1 MMHWLSETFGMRFY
15 YWTGLNWI
23 ILFPVYVIG
32 LALIALLWWRLAK
45 RMKRPWAVTVPLLL
59 VLALAP
65 WVEELWIAWN
75 FGRLCK
81 KDAGVFIYKTV
92 EVEGFYNATGATLDL
107 VRPGGY
113 RFVESHAR
121 DGKGVTHVTYG
132 DDHLVREAFAR
143 YEKEYSGK
151 RATEQDMLRVRLDD
165 RTEALVYPKK
175 GDSWRITKLDRPTAR
190 YHYQGYA
197 YPKDVVHG
205 VQKFESVVVDTEGD
219 EVIGRYLDYYRDGPW
234 FFIGLDRPTISCRET
249 QEGTRKHGSLIYR
262 VVLLPRKN

>member
-1 MMHWLSETFGMRFY
+1 MQWLAETFDMRFY
-15 YWTGLNWI
+15 YWTDLNWI

-32 LALIALLWWRLAK
+32 LALIALLWWWLAK

-59 VLALAP
+59 VLALGP
-65 WVEELWIAWN
+65 WVEEFWIAWN

-81 KDAGVFIYKTV
+81 KDAGIFIYRTV

-132 DDHLVREAFAR
+132 DDQLVREAFAR
-143 YEKEYSGK
+143 YEEDHPGK

-175 GDSWRITKLDRPTAR
+175 GDSWRITRLDHPTAR
-190 YHYQGYA
+190 YHYRW
-197 YPKDVVHG
+197 PHSHTPVSHKLVKH
-205 VQKFESVVVDTEGD
+205 ERVVVDTLTND
-219 EVIGRYLDYYRDGPW
+219 VLGRDLEYGRKAPW
-234 FFIGLDRPTISCRET
+234 FYLGLDRPLMLCPSHHPLA
-249 QEGTRKHGSLIYR
+249 KYGSIFKQTLKPIAG
-262 VVLLPRKN
+262 N